1 MTEPGPNMVCWVLL
15 SFPCS
20 KLSPAFY
27 YIHLCHEVNFAMFL
41 KMQVNLS
48 VNVFPLRISRF
59 FNQSFIFVEL
69 IIWSI
74 CWITDITDLLRT
86 CPYTCSHVAA
96 GTVLS
101 SAAAAFALIRQA
113 SCSGEVKKQSKREK
127 NSACQRNLISKK
139 AKVVA
144 SPLSSV
150 LNDKN

>member
-1 MTEPGPNMVCWVLL
+1 MVCWVLL

-59 FNQSFIFVEL
+59 LNQSFISDEL

-86 CPYTCSHVAA
+86 CPYTRSHVAA
-96 GTVLS
+96 GGSAELGSGRIRANS
-101 SAAAAFALIRQA
+101 SSVMLR
-113 SCSGEVKKQSKREK
+113 R
-127 NSACQRNLISKK
+127 SKK
-139 AKVVA
+139 TKQEGKKLR
-144 SPLSSV
+144 LSKK
-150 LNDKN
+150 LNIQESKGCCFSSLECFEWQKLVIP